1 MLWVRTGSA
10 FPTTSHARKAT
21 VVVAV
26 SLNGPAYGGL
36 DVVGVVPS
44 VVYRITETPEPVSVA
59 ASPTS
64 A

>member
-26 SLNGPAYGGL
+26 SLNGPVGGL
-36 DVVGVVPS
+36 DVVGVVPW